1 MKLWIVISTYDKL
14 DEALVW
20 IDIIRKI
27 LSPVFEEVRIVHV
40 YSWDEDYII
49 TREDILVKTTNLW
62 HFIGAG
68 KLMDLGV
75 ECMQK
80 YDMDY
85 ILFTASDC
93 RWIDPEVLT
102 RILAEMK
109 GQKKILASCI
119 RGYPWQTDRRKRWLA
134 CDTFIIDAKREREH
148 PIFPLDAQKFLDKNL
163 DAITYFWA
171 FFKLEKLL
179 VTRYVQSFARYLH
192 YKDILKASDDG
203 IYHLDERV
211 PTMQQPV
218 KDGKLGIRNFDC
230 PELGLYTNHDRK
242 KKIAILKSL
251 VKQLSEDTRYF
262 IRKYS

>member
-1 MKLWIVISTYDKL
+1 MKLWVVIGTYDKIL
-14 DEALVW
+14 EAQVQME
-20 IDIIRKI
+20 IIRNIIAPRFDDVK
-27 LSPVFEEVRIVHV
+27 IVHA
-40 YSWDEDYII
+40 YNWTEDYSAAL
-49 TREDILVKTTNLW
+49 EDILVKTTNPS
-62 HFIGAG
+62 HFIGAAN
-68 KLMDLGV
+68 LMDIGI
-75 ECMQK
+75 ECIMH
-80 YDMDY
+80 YDLDY
-85 ILFTASDC
+85 ILVSASDC
-93 RWIDPEVLT
+93 RWTDPWVLL
-102 RILAEMK
+102 RILNEMK